1 MILYSD
7 YEMIIPE
14 KKILLPEDMKQQ
26 IILPENIR
34 EEQER
39 REFMLF
45 SLACMGMMVFP
56 TKSKANPI
64 IAGLGL
70 AYSIF
75 QIYQYGKKAYKY
87 AQELFKIKNSMT
99 HLEHIGNARVP
110 KIGIYKNA
118 SYNKKSSSAIAEKL
132 SNVID
137 LTIREN
143 GVHSALKYVSKQP
156 EFWDERGYAQNRK
169 KETYMNRAVVYVE
182 NKTNKKIERPM
193 QLILVDRYGKE
204 KDVKQF
210 TLVANKNDTGTFN
223 LSKYFRE
230 LNGTGLRSFEYAIQG
245 NRNGIQIHSKNKN
258 IVVSKFLA

>member
-1 MILYSD
+1 MILYSN

-26 IILPENIR
+26 IIFPEDIR
-34 EEQER
+34 EEQKR

-45 SLACMGMMVFP
+45 SLGCMGMMVFP

-64 IAGLGL
+64 IAGIGF

-75 QIYQYGKKAYKY
+75 QIYQYGVKAYKY
-87 AQELFKIKNSMT
+87 AKELYKIKNSIT
-99 HLEHIGNARVP
+99 HLEHIGEARIP
-110 KIGIYKNA
+110 KIGVYKKI
-118 SYNKKSSSAIAEKL
+118 SHTKKYSSSIAEKL
-132 SNVID
+132 SDVID
-137 LTIREN
+137 LTINEN
-143 GVHSALKYVSKQP
+143 GVHSALKYASKQP
-156 EFWDERGYAQNRK
+156 EFWDERGYAKNQK
-169 KETYMNRAVVYVE
+169 GETYMNRAVVYIE
-182 NKTNKKIERPM
+182 NKTNKRIERPM
-193 QLILVDRYGKE
+193 QLILVDKNGKA

-210 TLVANKNDTGTFN
+210 TLVANKNDTGTFD

-245 NRNGIQIHSKNKN
+245 NQNGIELRSNNKN